1 MAASTQKK
9 SECDCVIERLN
20 LDGTNWS
27 DSTSLQAN
35 NSLNRCELA
44 CFNFVKFASKMQIN
58 NVLIDD
64 CALSMNINLGIKD
77 AQIQNLR
84 NVNLNNNQSD
94 GFS

>member
-1 MAASTQKK
+1 
-9 SECDCVIERLN
+9 
-20 LDGTNWS
+20 
-27 DSTSLQAN
+27 
-35 NSLNRCELA
+35 
-44 CFNFVKFASKMQIN
+44 MQIN